1 MTTPIVPSISDELI
15 EELEAIQRDASFVTR
30 ETDSQEYLGN
40 LAARTLA
47 SLRAAEADAKRYRWI
62 REQHNDVTGRTW
74 VAVYQPGEWVS
85 LDAFLA
91 GNKVETLDLDSAV
104 DKAMELDK

>member
-15 EELEAIQRDASFVTR
+15 EELEAIQHDASFVTR

-47 SLRAAEADAKRYRWI
+47 CLRSAEADAKRYRWL
-62 REQHNDVTGRTW
+62 RDVLRHDEKRWIGAGSW
-74 VAVYQPGEWVS
+74 NHANIPPAEF
-85 LDAFLA
+85 DAA
-91 GNKVETLDLDSAV
+91 IDA
-104 DKAMELDK
+104 AMERTP